1 MLATRYTMLGGRDF
15 DDAIAELLLE
25 QAKTTLDC
33 EVDRTPVVMYKL
45 HSAAEK
51 IKRDLSAAG
60 AQETEYS
67 IMYLADAQDLDGYVT
82 KEDVEAICKQKGD
95 LFEVFYHFVFEM
107 VSECTSDVK
116 IDSVQICGSSMRIPQ
131 LQARLLEAVQH
142 ARQNVECVGN
152 TLNMEEACARG
163 CALFAQKYGVE
174 KVLASSAEKVEVE
187 VNGRAVSMDVFGVG
201 VRGDGDGVAN
211 GNGDGD
217 ATNALGKN
225 SDNATQ
231 NPKDLVAI
239 SAGSNEAPKDLDAIS
254 ADSNEAPK
262 DLDAISAGSNEAPK
276 DLDAISAGSN
286 EAPKDLDAISAD
298 SNEAPKDLDA
308 ISADSNEAPKDL
320 DAISTGSNDTPK
332 DATGDTGLFAVN
344 GNQPLQNGNDHD
356 CTSEWRLSL

>member
-107 VSECTSDVK
+107 VSECASDVK

-163 CALFAQKYGVE
+163 SALFAQKYGVE

-201 VRGDGDGVAN
+201 VRGDGDDDGDGVAN
-211 GNGDGD
+211 GDGD
-217 ATNALGKN
+217 VTNALGKN

-231 NPKDLVAI
+231 N
-239 SAGSNEAPKDLDAIS
+239 
-254 ADSNEAPK
+254 PK

-286 EAPKDLDAISAD
+286 EAPKDLDAISAG

>member
-276 DLDAISAGSN
+276 DLDAISA
-286 EAPKDLDAISAD
+286 D

>member
-107 VSECTSDVK
+107 VSECASDVK

-201 VRGDGDGVAN
+201 VRGDGDGDGDGDGVA
-211 GNGDGD
+211 NGDGD
-217 ATNALGKN
+217 VTNALGKN

-231 NPKDLVAI
+231 NPKDL
-239 SAGSNEAPKDLDAIS
+239 DAIS
-254 ADSNEAPK
+254 AD
-262 DLDAISAGSNEAPK
+262 SNEAPK

-308 ISADSNEAPKDL
+308 ISA
-320 DAISTGSNDTPK
+320 GSNDTPK

>member
-107 VSECTSDVK
+107 VSECASDVK

-211 GNGDGD
+211 GDGDGDGD

-231 NPKDLVAI
+231 NPKDLDAI

-254 ADSNEAPK
+254 AD
-262 DLDAISAGSNEAPK
+262 SNEAPK

>member
-107 VSECTSDVK
+107 VSECASDVK

-201 VRGDGDGVAN
+201 VRGDGDGDGDGVAN

-217 ATNALGKN
+217 VTNALGKN

-231 NPKDLVAI
+231 N
-239 SAGSNEAPKDLDAIS
+239 
-254 ADSNEAPK
+254 
-262 DLDAISAGSNEAPK
+262 PK